1 MAGLT
6 RLSMAATVA
15 AGAINLT
22 MEYDKMQ
29 HALQTDLS
37 HELNAR
43 IEEWIADNPDA
54 TVATVENAIID
65 AGNDFAARV
74 SISRDAADELGD
86 WLLEQH
92 RDQKLTT

>member
-1 MAGLT
+1 
-6 RLSMAATVA
+6 
-15 AGAINLT
+15 
-22 MEYDKMQ
+22 MQ
-29 HALQTDLS
+29 HALQTDLN

-65 AGNDFAARV
+65 AGNDFATHV
-74 SISRDAADELGD
+74 SISRDEADELGD

-92 RDQKLTT
+92 RDQKFTT

>member
-1 MAGLT
+1 
-6 RLSMAATVA
+6 
-15 AGAINLT
+15 

-29 HALQTDLS
+29 HALQTDLN
-37 HELNAR
+37 HEINAL

-54 TVATVENAIID
+54 TAATVENAILD

-74 SISRDAADELGD
+74 FMARDEADELGD

>member
-1 MAGLT
+1 
-6 RLSMAATVA
+6 MAATGA

-29 HALQTDLS
+29 DALQTDLN
-37 HELNAR
+37 HEINAL
-43 IEEWIADNPDA
+43 IEEWIAENPDA
-54 TVATVENAIID
+54 TVATVEYAIID

-74 SISRDAADELGD
+74 FMARDYADELGD

>member
-1 MAGLT
+1 
-6 RLSMAATVA
+6 
-15 AGAINLT
+15 
-22 MEYDKMQ
+22 MQ

-37 HELNAR
+37 NELNAR

-54 TVATVENAIID
+54 TVATVENALID
-65 AGNDFAARV
+65 AFNDCAARV
-74 SISRDAADELGD
+74 SIARDEADELGD